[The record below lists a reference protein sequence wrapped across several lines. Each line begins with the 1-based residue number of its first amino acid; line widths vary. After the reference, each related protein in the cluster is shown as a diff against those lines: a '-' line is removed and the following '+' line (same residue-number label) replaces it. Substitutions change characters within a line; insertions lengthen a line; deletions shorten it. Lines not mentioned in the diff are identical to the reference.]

1 MKTIAVAS
9 PIIASD
15 NMQSSVMGMDAQ
27 GMNTATYF
35 LRDKIYSDKIGAVV
49 REYACNALDEHKK
62 YSIDREV
69 DIGIRM
75 HDQAYEFYCRDYAKG
90 LSEDG
95 VRNIFGMY
103 FRSTKST
110 TNESIG
116 GFGIGSKAGHCYGD
130 TFFVTSYHDGIKATY
145 TCMLGGGDN
154 GVPVGHI
161 YKVDEQPTTETGLEV
176 SLPLQNNDVYA
187 FRKAINSF
195 VTYSSGRICS
205 YSSPND
211 PIRPLES
218 VLQKTIDGI
227 NFRLVKVEDSN
238 TADVHIQMGGVTYD
252 YTYVD
257 LSGYCVKHGHRLI
270 ADLPIG
276 SMSIPISRES
286 FEKTAS
292 NKKMLEKLQK
302 ILQDWCIEDTKQ
314 FKDKNI
320 LQLMQ
325 DMIAGLGSETYV
337 GEVFSVG
344 KSTLY
349 KSVWPLVGQISHI
362 NKEEIALEKRNG
374 KPVLLLIPSQSISS
388 RYWRDKISVYCG
400 KFDKNYYIA
409 QESAFNRV
417 DANEIAEHL
426 FVQNLRKFP
435 FPKIARDTQTYAM
448 YGPNSDIGRF
458 NALDFHNYAIQRFD
472 LPKVESIDEA
482 KKQMPELIKKV
493 DLGELR
499 YLTLANR
506 NSGKRDRDVY
516 YYANSDKILD
526 QLEKIG
532 WLRYNS
538 AAYKSAVTEKTERA
552 EKKYELQSKLSTCK
566 LNFALLNPATLD
578 RLEKDV
584 RHLDKFYKII
594 NGISTEKTLRGKL
607 WRRLAGSYYSHEN
620 KLSRQEL
627 RSLLRMK

>member
-62 YSIDREV
+62 YGIDREV

-302 ILQDWCIEDTKQ
+302 ILQDWCTEDTKQ

-349 KSVWPLVGQISHI
+349 KSVWPLVGRTVRLKDQHVVET
-362 NKEEIALEKRNG
+362 KNG
-374 KPVLLLIPSQSISS
+374 KPIMLLIPAQSISS
-388 RYWRDKISVYCG
+388 RYWRDKINNYCNQFE
-400 KFDKNYYIA
+400 KSYYLA
-409 QESAFNRV
+409 PEDTFNRV
-417 DANEIAEHL
+417 DANEVNEHF

-435 FPKIARDTQTYAM
+435 FPKARRDTQIYMM

-458 NALDFHNYAIQRFD
+458 NALDFHNHAIQKFD
-472 LPKVESIDEA
+472 LPKAESVDEA
-482 KKQMPELIKKV
+482 KKQMSELIKKV
-493 DLGELR
+493 SSHELK
-499 YLTLANR
+499 YVTLANR
-506 NSGKRDRDVY
+506 NLGKRDGVY
-516 YYANSDKILD
+516 YYANSDKILV
-526 QLEKIG
+526 QLEQMG
-532 WLRYNS
+532 WLRY
-538 AAYKSAVTEKTERA
+538 KSTAHTSVLNEKREQD
-552 EKKYELQSKLSTCK
+552 EKNYQIQSKLSTCK
-566 LNFALLNPATLD
+566 LSFAFLNPSTLD
-578 RLEKDV
+578 RLQKNV
-584 RHLDKFYKII
+584 RYLEKFYNII
-594 NGISTEKTLRGKL
+594 NQFYSEQTLRGKL
-607 WRRLAGSYYSHEN
+607 WRKLSGSYCSTEN

>member
-9 PIIASD
+9 PIIASE

-35 LRDKIYSDKIGAVV
+35 LRDKIYSNKIGAVV

-62 YSIDREV
+62 YNIDREV
-69 DIGIRM
+69 DIGIRRND
-75 HDQAYEFYCRDYAKG
+75 HKHWFYCRDYAKG

-130 TFFVTSYHDGIKATY
+130 TFFVTSYYDGVKSTY

-161 YKVDEQPTTETGLEV
+161 YKVDEQPTNETGLEV
-176 SLPLQNNDVYA
+176 YLTVQSQDVSA
-187 FRKAINSF
+187 FRHEIDSF
-195 VTYSSGRICS
+195 VQYSSGRICS
-205 YSSPND
+205 YSQD
-211 PIRPLES
+211 YPLHPSEV
-218 VLQKTIDGI
+218 VLRKTINGI
-227 NFRLVKVEDSN
+227 NFRLVKVGDSN
-238 TADVHIQMGGVTYD
+238 TADVCIQMGGVTYD

-257 LSGYCVKHGHRLI
+257 LFGYCVKHGHRLI

-286 FEKTAS
+286 FEKTTS
-292 NKKMLEKLQK
+292 NKKMLEKLQN

-325 DMIAGLGSETYV
+325 DMIAGLGSETYA

-349 KSVWPLVGQISHI
+349 KSVWPLVGQISPI
-362 NKEEIALEKRNG
+362 NKEEIAIEKKNG
-374 KPVLLLIPSQSISS
+374 KPILLLIPSQSISS
-388 RYWRDKISVYCG
+388 RYWRDKISIYCG

-417 DANEIAEHL
+417 NENEVTEHL

-435 FPKIARDTQTYAM
+435 FPKARRDTQVYMM
-448 YGPNSDIGRF
+448 YGPNNDIGRF
-458 NALDFHNYAIQRFD
+458 NALDFHNYAIQRFN
-472 LPKVESIDEA
+472 LPKVESVDEA
-482 KKQMPELIKKV
+482 KKQMLELIKKV
-493 DLGELR
+493 NSHELK
-499 YLTLANR
+499 YVTLANR
-506 NSGKRDRDVY
+506 NLGKRDSIY
-516 YYANSDKILD
+516 YYANSDKILV
-526 QLEKIG
+526 QLEQMG
-532 WLRYNS
+532 WLRYKS
-538 AAYKSAVTEKTERA
+538 TAYTSVFNEKRERD
-552 EKKYELQSKLSTCK
+552 EKHYQIQSKLNTCK
-566 LNFALLNPATLD
+566 LSFAFLNPSTLD
-578 RLEKDV
+578 GLQKSV
-584 RHLDKFYKII
+584 RHLEKFYNII
-594 NGISTEKTLRGKL
+594 NQLHSEQTLRGKL
-607 WRRLAGSYYSHEN
+607 WRKLSGSYCSTEN

-627 RSLLRMK
+627 RLLLRMK